1 MAPKPAK
8 CDNISEWILQCLG
21 WKCTE
26 ELIVADRYPIA
37 PFLLTMVEEGGNT
50 RHFVI
55 DTWGTEVMNLAPN
68 GEIRETFTGTAHKAS
83 EEEIDEFLKEERE

>member
-1 MAPKPAK
+1 MVPKPAK
-8 CDNISEWILQCLG
+8 YDNISKWILQCLG

-26 ELIVADRYPIA
+26 ELIVADRCPPT

-55 DTWGTEVMNLAPN
+55 DTWGTEVMDLAPN
-68 GEIRETFTGTAHKAS
+68 GEITETFTGTAHKAS
-83 EEEIDEFLKEERE
+83 EEEVAKFMKEEE